1 MIKTERLYWLILSR
15 MLMLEERV
23 KKKRRRSVVED
34 RLVEESYRNFENRM
48 GSQSI
53 LRIIMIKMMLLT
65 YFFGILITLKKYSI
79 LIIDKHRQNLYLKS
93 I

>member
-1 MIKTERLYWLILSR
+1 